1 MYTWLHLPH
10 TICITL
16 LTSYSPHVN
25 LVCCV
30 LYCVVLWNVNI
41 VNMSLIIRGSPWIQ
55 RSPLWPPVQKTP
67 IQRRFIPNN
76 HKLIQGQQRTQLTRI
91 LPPRGEE
98 LPYLQMQTI
107 CALTWTLVLK
117 LNVFFSK
124 VQFSQCGQMLLN
136 PAVYPWG
143 ASSLWM
149 LHQTSRMRTETLHA
163 GLGFLQNNANYEMKD
178 RR

>member
-1 MYTWLHLPH
+1 MLIL
-10 TICITL
+10 
-16 LTSYSPHVN
+16 
-25 LVCCV
+25 CV
-30 LYCVVLWNVNI
+30 AYCVVLWNVNI

-55 RSPLWPPVQKTP
+55 RGPLWPPVQKTP
-67 IQRRFIPNN
+67 IQRRFIPNKRPKQLY
-76 HKLIQGQQRTQLTRI
+76 KLIQCQQRTQLTMI

-124 VQFSQCGQMLLN
+124 VQFSQCGRMLLN

-149 LHQTSRMRTETLHA
+149 LHQTSRMKMETLHA
-163 GLGFLQNNANYEMKD
+163 GLGFLQNNANYEIKD
-178 RR
+178 KKIS